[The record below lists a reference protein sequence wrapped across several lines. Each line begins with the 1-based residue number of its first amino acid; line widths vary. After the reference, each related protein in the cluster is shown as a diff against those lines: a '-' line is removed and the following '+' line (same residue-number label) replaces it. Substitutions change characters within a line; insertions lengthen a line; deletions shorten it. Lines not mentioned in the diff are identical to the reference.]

1 MLVKADSPSPR
12 VEAGFAGF
20 VANYIAS
27 MRQWDSLT
35 GGAGNRGFWE
45 RLGEQTGIA
54 AQRWRSVIAGRQQ
67 PTFEMVDA
75 LLVHSAGFAKALEE
89 YLASLDRPAGPE
101 IDTAALI
108 CARLMEIK
116 RSAKHGVWARLEQT
130 TGVAAQQW
138 RNVVSGRQS
147 PTFAMF
153 NSLLQHDQL
162 FAEQV
167 ATAIARNR
175 R

>member
-1 MLVKADSPSPR
+1 MKADGPSSGTQ
-12 VEAGFAGF
+12 AGFGGF
-20 VANYIAS
+20 VANYIVV

-35 GGAGNRGFWE
+35 GGPGNRGFWE

-54 AQRWRSVIAGRQQ
+54 AQRWRSVVAGRQQ

-75 LLVHSAGFAKALEE
+75 LLLHSAGFARALEE

-101 IDTAALI
+101 IDTSALI
-108 CARLMEIK
+108 CARLAEIK
-116 RSAKHGVWARLEQT
+116 RGAKHGVWSRLEQS
-130 TGVAAQQW
+130 TGVPAQQW
-138 RNVVSGRQS
+138 RNVVSGLQS
-147 PTFAMF
+147 PTFPMF
-153 NSLLQHDQL
+153 NALLQHDQL

-167 ATAIARNR
+167 ASAIARSR